1 MNSYPQQHPNEL
13 INDNSRNQSLRNSE
27 VGDVCEYSVSLL
39 QDEVITHISHLTRD
53 TSAALNRFFFCLG
66 FMMYS
71 ESANILVAHYDK
83 LTLPNSEALQ
93 HVGDLQAHQNRN
105 AHASIVLQN
114 ALF

>member
-1 MNSYPQQHPNEL
+1 
-13 INDNSRNQSLRNSE
+13 
-27 VGDVCEYSVSLL
+27 
-39 QDEVITHISHLTRD
+39 
-53 TSAALNRFFFCLG
+53 
-66 FMMYS
+66 MYS